1 MLREPN
7 SEFIKADIMNRVLN
21 DFLSLAVDAYLFTGL
36 SEYRIIIFWNLR
48 INLSQMS
55 CTCSLTF
62 TLMMP
67 YLSFRRLIEKKYIDK
82 WKE

>member
-7 SEFIKADIMNRVLN
+7 SEFIKADIMNTVLN

-48 INLSQMS
+48 INLSHMS
-55 CTCSLTF
+55 CTYSLTF

-67 YLSFRRLIEKKYIDK
+67 YLSLRRLIEKNIDK